1 MTETVVAVTPL
12 QSSEEDAQTAID
24 VPDGRQVDEL
34 EVARELVRQAREAGV
49 SLTGSDGLLK
59 AMTKTVI
66 ETALDEELSEHL
78 GYDRHGPAGRA
89 SGNSHNGSRSKSV
102 PTIACGAIEIDVP
115 RDRAGTSSRSSS
127 PSVSAACPM
136 STRWCC
142 RCMPAD

>member
-1 MTETVVAVTPL
+1 
-12 QSSEEDAQTAID
+12 
-24 VPDGRQVDEL
+24 
-34 EVARELVRQAREAGV
+34 LVRQAREAGV

-59 AMTKTVI
+59 AITKTVI

-89 SGNSHNGSRSKSV
+89 SGNSRNGSRSKSV
-102 PTIACGAIEIDVP
+102 PTVACGAIEIDVP

-127 PSVSAACPM
+127 PSVSATCPM

>member
-102 PTIACGAIEIDVP
+102 PTVACGAIEIDVP

>member
-24 VPDGRQVDEL
+24 VPDGKQVDEL

-102 PTIACGAIEIDVP
+102 PTVACAIEIDVP